1 MVNENMNVEHKPQIT
16 EVKGDRAKKNLKTSM
31 EVAAR
36 IEVGEWIEA
45 NMLNGPKENTY
56 SALFPYMVRR
66 SRRERDCD
74 N

>member
-66 SRRERDCD
+66 LKEGKRL
-74 N
+74 